1 VIDNPLTV
9 KNVELKIK
17 SSKMLLEDFDFFK
30 DVFNKD
36 REACIKGEDLKFI
49 VPLKPFRDVEVKKA
63 SELPKR
69 KGLSYLEGKKR
80 LIHDLA
86 SIELQAM
93 ELGFRTL
100 FEFYNKPDI
109 PEDFFKELLRITY
122 EETLHLELC
131 IDTLKEYGGLWGEFP
146 VHLGLWNVS
155 KKTDSLLERLLKVH
169 RYLEGS
175 GLDASF
181 SLLSKVKTLNE
192 AKPLVKLISRIAH
205 DEISH
210 VAFGS
215 KWFVK
220 FCEEKGLD
228 RASECRRILR
238 QEKYCLPRRK
248 ERINELL
255 RLDAGFTKEEI
266 FIFLEEQKTNF
277 TKPDGSLS
285 LKKRVY

>member
-1 VIDNPLTV
+1 MTANPLRT

-17 SSKMLLEDFDFFK
+17 SSKSLLEDYDFFK
-30 DVFNKD
+30 AIFLKD
-36 REACIKGEDLKFI
+36 CESQKFT
-49 VPLKPFRDVEVKKA
+49 VPLRPFRDVEVKKA

-100 FEFYNKPDI
+100 FEFFKNPDI
-109 PEDFFKELLRITY
+109 PEEFFKELSHITY

-131 IDTLKEYGGLWGEFP
+131 LNTLKEYGSEWGDFP
-146 VHLGLWNVS
+146 VHLGLWSVS
-155 KKTDSLLERLLKVH
+155 KQTDSLIERLLKVH

-181 SLLSKVKTLNE
+181 SLLGKVKTLNE

-220 FCEEKGLD
+220 FCEDKGLD
-228 RASECRRILR
+228 RAVECKRILR

-277 TKPDGSLS
+277 AKQDGSLPLS
-285 LKKRVY
+285 KRANC